1 MPKTGAITFEDT
13 SDSAAEYI
21 GSKKKVASLLSKA
34 RIKAKQNYESLLV
47 AWESLHILIRMVRA
61 HIRRKFPS
69 PLATVLA
76 AIAAMIYFVE
86 PFDLIPDS
94 VPVFGLLDDIAVI
107 MFVARSNRSEISR
120 FRRWECSKE
129 AVKMRCA

>member
-13 SDSAAEYI
+13 RDSAAEYI
-21 GSKKKVASLLSKA
+21 GSKKKVASLLSRVRNKD
-34 RIKAKQNYESLLV
+34 KQNYQSLLG

-69 PLATVLA
+69 PLSTVLA
-76 AIAAMIYFVE
+76 VIAAMIYFVE

-94 VPVFGLLDDIAVI
+94 FFVFGLLDDIAVI
-107 MFVARSNRSEISR
+107 TFVARSNRSEISR